1 MSSSLFW
8 IRNTTIRY
16 LFRADSRS
24 PQVIK
29 KNGGFQCRDPYA
41 NMDAKSHVIY
51 GGPSNFIATSKS
63 IKGTLANLPS
73 NRSIHIYK
81 INPYNLK
88 LEIVQYEEGSIMRAY
103 QQEKEVLVDQ
113 FIPWEN
119 IEGWYVLN
127 CNNLNYQLQTYVQST
142 EVDYIDTVKHLP

>member
-1 MSSSLFW
+1 MVFSLFW
-8 IRNTTIRY
+8 RRNAAISY

-24 PQVIK
+24 PQKIK
-29 KNGGFQCRDPYA
+29 KSGGFVCRDPYA

-63 IKGTLANLPS
+63 IKGTLANLPI
-73 NRSIHIYK
+73 NGTIHIYK

-127 CNNLNYQLQTYVQST
+127 DDNSNYYLQTYVPST
-142 EVDYIDTVKHLP
+142 ETDYINTSKQLP